1 MNDLHAAMKLMSCFQ
16 GSVINRNG
24 EFVPVLKAGEYF
36 NFANCEN
43 ETEVKAKVLEWL
55 SRAASKGQPY
65 SSDKKNKEFQQ
76 FMLDGINK
84 YLGTSFSH
92 DDIDVIYTYLGNRC
106 NHSRTLKF
114 IRSGYKVELLPF
126 NEEAS

>member
-1 MNDLHAAMKLMSCFQ
+1 MNDLHAAMKLMACFQ
-16 GSVINRNG
+16 GSFINCNG
-24 EFVPVLKAGEYF
+24 NFFPAKGTGEYI
-36 NFANCEN
+36 NFVNCKN
-43 ETEVKAKVLEWL
+43 ETEVKAKVLEYL

-65 SSDKKNKEFQQ
+65 SSDEKNEEFQQ

-106 NHSRTLKF
+106 NHSWTLKF